1 MLTIGQLA
9 AYAGVTIAT
18 VRHYH
23 KVGLLPEPPRDY
35 SGYRRYDADA
45 VVRLIR
51 IHVLASAGVPL
62 ARVETLLDA
71 APDEFAASVRQ
82 IDERLRNEAR
92 RIQATRKRLAQLT
105 TGDTLALPESVVGY
119 LNRLRRLGVDER
131 YIEHERDAWIMVAAQ
146 LPDQIDDMMRGKHR
160 DLDDPDMVRLYELFS
175 QAFDF
180 TPGDPRLVEAA
191 DILDRVLTRA
201 ADAGEL
207 NVDSFDE
214 AFIELM
220 DTTMEQSAPAATELL
235 ELLAERGWTGWT
247 HFQRQGD

>member
-1 MLTIGQLA
+1 M
-9 AYAGVTIAT
+9 
-18 VRHYH
+18 
-23 KVGLLPEPPRDY
+23 GLLPEPPRDS

-71 APDEFAASVRQ
+71 TPGEFAARVRQ
-82 IDERLRNEAR
+82 IDEHLRDEAR
-92 RIQATRKRLAQLT
+92 RIQATRKRLAQLAA
-105 TGDTLALPESVVGY
+105 GDSLALPESVIGY
-119 LNRLRRLGVDER
+119 LERLRKLGVNER

-146 LPDQIDDMMRGKHR
+146 VPAQIDDMMTGKHR

-175 QAFDF
+175 QAFDL
-180 TPGDPRLVEAA
+180 TTDDPRLVEAA

-214 AFIELM
+214 PFIELM
-220 DTTMEQSAPAATELL
+220 DTTMEQSAPAAKRLL
-235 ELLAERGWTGWT
+235 ELLAERGWSGWT
-247 HFQRQGD
+247 HFQRQET